1 MRLFKLL
8 PFFGPL
14 FGFFIAWLF
23 VRHPNFETRRKRA
36 QIFLVLAPIVFPALL
51 FAVYLIFQ

>member
-1 MRLFKLL
+1 MVLLKLL

-36 QIFLVLAPIVFPALL
+36 QILLVLAPIVFPALL
-51 FAVYLIFQ
+51 LVGYLIFQ

>member
-1 MRLFKLL
+1 MGLFKLL

-23 VRHPNFETRRKRA
+23 VRHPNFETRRKSA
-36 QIFLVLAPIVFPALL
+36 KILLVLAPIVCPALL
-51 FAVYLIFQ
+51 LVVFLIFQ